1 MGKKIVATGRGG
13 TGKSTFVAAA
23 EITGRD

>member
-13 TGKSTFVAAA
+13 TWKSTFVAAA